1 MAVAILYLPDAGSAA
16 VTACPVAGRSLAFR
30 AVVAAAR
37 AGVSVVGI
45 PTGLCGAALEREV
58 RRSPEAARAARWLDA
73 AARPLGFDDRPCL
86 LLPASAP
93 AHPADLRALLD
104 GAGGPA
110 GACLT
115 SPADG
120 APVLVAPGALVR
132 EVWPQLVAGQPIG
145 GELIRH
151 VHGARPPGVTAAH
164 PVLAARSE
172 ADLVDV
178 EARLYAALGTEDD
191 TGVDRHLHRRCSA
204 WLTRRLVG
212 TSATPNQVSLAS
224 LAVGAAAV
232 WCMWNASGASAALA
246 VALYAGA
253 SVLDHVDGELAR
265 LTAQESTFGA
275 QLDWTVDTLI
285 HSGLALAMGITSAT
299 APVGASLGMLGAAGV
314 ALSAALARH
323 LPREIEVGP
332 TMGGVLRHL
341 GNRDLFYAVLLAFAA
356 LRELA
361 PSLLPGL
368 AALVAIGS
376 QCYWTACWSR
386 IRRRQRTAAPA
397 MAGVTPR

>member
-1 MAVAILYLPDAGSAA
+1 MAVAILYLPDVGSAA
-16 VTACPVAGRSLAFR
+16 VAVRPVAGRSLAFR
-30 AVVAAAR
+30 VVVAAAR
-37 AGVSVVGI
+37 AGVSVVGV
-45 PTGLCGAALEREV
+45 PAGLRGEALERELQ
-58 RRSPEAARAARWLDA
+58 RSPEAARAVRWLDT

-86 LLPASAP
+86 LLPASMPPHA
-93 AHPADLRALLD
+93 ADLRALLG
-104 GAGGPA
+104 GAAGPA
-110 GACLT
+110 GAYLT
-115 SPADG
+115 SSAGG

-132 EVWPQLVAGQPIG
+132 EAWPQLVAGQPLG
-145 GELIRH
+145 AELIRH
-151 VHGARPPGVTAAH
+151 VHDARPPGVTAAH

-178 EARLYAALGTEDD
+178 EVRLYAALGTEDD

-212 TSATPNQVSLAS
+212 TSVTPNQVSLAS

-232 WCMWNASGASAALA
+232 WCMWNASGASAALG
-246 VALYAGA
+246 VALYGGA

-265 LTAQESTFGA
+265 LTAQESTLGA

-299 APVGASLGMLGAAGV
+299 TPVGASLGMLGAAGV

-323 LPREIEVGP
+323 LPREIEVGS

-341 GNRDLFYAVLLAFAA
+341 GNRDLFYAVLLAFVA

-368 AALVAIGS
+368 SALVAVGS
-376 QCYWTACWSR
+376 QCYWAACWSR
-386 IRRRQRTAAPA
+386 IRRSRIAALA